1 MKCDPMPEESAEEE
15 HWQKVGL
22 KSMCLHLQLGQL
34 GGFTLLLLSS
44 HKSDGNARGSSI
56 MDCYGTLH
64 RSKYG
69 KRISHLCQG
78 YFLKHRHDWAGC
90 LAPTK
95 VACWKFYSISE
106 PNSTWY
112 LWWPISYTVGFI
124 SYPTKKLLS
133 YSFWALTTVY
143 KTMQNQMLLSTRLS
157 WQAACESEKKKY
169 SRLVCHTVLWF
180 KGQETDFLL
189 IPVYPDVTAKSYV
202 LLIQFT
208 VG

>member
-1 MKCDPMPEESAEEE
+1 MKCDPIVPEESAEEE

-34 GGFTLLLLSS
+34 GRFTLLLLSS

-78 YFLKHRHDWAGC
+78 YFLKHRHEWPGC

-124 SYPTKKLLS
+124 SYPTKKI
-133 YSFWALTTVY
+133 T
-143 KTMQNQMLLSTRLS
+143 
-157 WQAACESEKKKY
+157 
-169 SRLVCHTVLWF
+169 
-180 KGQETDFLL
+180 FLL
-189 IPVYPDVTAKSYV
+189 TLSPDYCVQDNAESDAP
-202 LLIQFT
+202 FH
-208 VG
+208 